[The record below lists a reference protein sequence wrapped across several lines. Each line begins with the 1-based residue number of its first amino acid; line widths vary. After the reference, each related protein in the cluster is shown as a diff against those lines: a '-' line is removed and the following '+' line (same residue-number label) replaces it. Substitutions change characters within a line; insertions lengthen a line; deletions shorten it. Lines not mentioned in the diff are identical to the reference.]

1 MWVEPSLQPQ
11 HILSPRADFFPLHQL
26 FILLSCRL
34 ETSAP
39 IEESGWH
46 LSSGHSTIILDT
58 RFVSQEIIDSS
69 VPGFGAEA
77 AATLEVGSVGFQ
89 SIAEAPDQP
98 EIFLRKENQPNF
110 LQTITP

>member
-1 MWVEPSLQPQ
+1 M
-11 HILSPRADFFPLHQL
+11 SPRAGFFPLDQL

-39 IEESGWH
+39 IEWSGWH

-69 VPGFGAEA
+69 VPGFGAEVA
-77 AATLEVGSVGFQ
+77 AALEATWAS
-89 SIAEAPDQP
+89 SL
-98 EIFLRKENQPNF
+98 LRKPQTNQKYFSGRKISPIF
-110 LQTITP
+110 CRPSPLRL